1 MVEIIAQIEVF
12 SKKYGYSE
20 QIGYCLFIISQAEFI
35 ALQQEKE
42 AALQQ
47 CKKLEEEIQ
56 TLRIYYR

>member
-1 MVEIIAQIEVF
+1 MNAQRIVMF
-12 SKKYGYSE
+12 SKQHGCSE
-20 QIGYCLFIISQAEFI
+20 EIVYHLFIIFQAELI

-56 TLRIYYR
+56 RLHVCYR

>member
-20 QIGYCLFIISQAEFI
+20 QIGYWLFIISQAEFI

>member
-1 MVEIIAQIEVF
+1 MNAQRIVLF
-12 SKKYGYSE
+12 SKQHGYSE
-20 QIGYCLFIISQAEFI
+20 EIVYNLFIIFQAELI

-56 TLRIYYR
+56 RLHVYYR